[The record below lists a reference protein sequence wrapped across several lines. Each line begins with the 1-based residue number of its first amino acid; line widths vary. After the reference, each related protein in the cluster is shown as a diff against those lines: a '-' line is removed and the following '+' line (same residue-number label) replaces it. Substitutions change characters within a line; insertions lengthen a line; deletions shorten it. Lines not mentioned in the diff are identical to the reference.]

1 MEMNKNLN
9 EQLVELYSI
18 NADRLKSH
26 TSSFINATRDEAI
39 KKFISYR
46 LPTKKDEAYKYSNIS
61 SWLESA
67 INSELSL
74 SSNCND
80 KITMEQMSNGAV
92 VCDINTFATKYSD
105 IFNKYYAKSV
115 EDDSLM
121 MLSRAFV
128 SCGRVIYVPSKTV
141 CNNLINIHI
150 DTSDNEFILGVRN
163 LFIFEKDSLAKIHI
177 SHHHKGVMNHVCEV
191 FVEDGANIEI
201 SEEYYGNENSV
212 VINTLSVNQKRDSFY
227 KHITV
232 NLSSGKVR
240 CNECISLS
248 ERGAEASIYG
258 AVSAKGSAHIDN
270 TTVVKHMVENCHSYE
285 NFKYVAND
293 TATAIFAGNIYVAH
307 KANGTQ
313 AYQQNNNI
321 LLSDT
326 ANIYSKPNL
335 EIYADDVKCSHGAT
349 VGQLDEAAL
358 FYMRQRG
365 IYMEDAKK
373 LLLKGFLKDIVDKIS
388 NKELVEEIGVRLE
401 ENI

>member
-1 MEMNKNLN
+1 MEMSKNLN
-9 EQLVELYSI
+9 DRLVELYSM
-18 NADRLKSH
+18 NSEKLKSH
-26 TSSFINATRDEAI
+26 TVSSINLTRDEAI
-39 KKFISYR
+39 EKFISYG
-46 LPTKKDEAYKYSNIS
+46 LPTRKDESYKYSNIS
-61 SWLESA
+61 SWLELVVKD
-67 INSELSL
+67 ELTL
-74 SSNCND
+74 SSHCND
-80 KITMEQMSNGAV
+80 NITIEQSAEGV
-92 VCDINTFATKYSD
+92 VICDMNTFAAEYSD
-105 IFNKYYAKSV
+105 VFRKYYTKSV
-115 EDDSLM
+115 EDDSVM

-128 SCGRVIYVPSKTV
+128 SGGRVIYVPSRTV
-141 CNNLINIHI
+141 CDKLIRIQVN
-150 DTSDNEFILGVRN
+150 SCENELTLGVRD

-177 SHHHKGVMNHVCEV
+177 SHHHKGVVNRVCEV
-191 FVEDGANIEI
+191 FVEHGANVEI
-201 SEEYYGNENSV
+201 SEEYYGSENSV
-212 VINTLSVNQKRDSFY
+212 VVNTLSANQMKDSFY

-232 NLSSGKVR
+232 NLSRGKMR
-240 CNECISLS
+240 CNEYVSLS
-248 ERGAEASIYG
+248 EQGAETSIFG
-258 AVSAKGSAHIDN
+258 AVSAKGKAHIDN

-293 TATAIFAGNIYVAH
+293 TATAVFAGNVFVAQ

-349 VGQLDEAAL
+349 VGQLDETAL

-373 LLLKGFLKDIVDKIS
+373 LLLRGFLKDIVDKIS
-388 NKELVEEIGVRLE
+388 NNELVEEIGSRLD